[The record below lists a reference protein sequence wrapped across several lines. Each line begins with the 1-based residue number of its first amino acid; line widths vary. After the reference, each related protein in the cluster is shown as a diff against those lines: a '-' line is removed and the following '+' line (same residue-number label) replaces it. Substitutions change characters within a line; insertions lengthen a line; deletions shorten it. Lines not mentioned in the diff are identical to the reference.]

1 MRIDEGC
8 IDHNALELIK
18 EEVGV
23 PYEYINKDDGTMQI
37 FTIGYIYGVT
47 RLANTLKEVLMENE

>member
-1 MRIDEGC
+1 MKIDEGC

-37 FTIGYIYGVT
+37 FTLGYISGIIKY
-47 RLANTLKEVLMENE
+47 ADALKEALKA

>member
-1 MRIDEGC
+1 MKIDEGC

-37 FTIGYIYGVT
+37 FTLGYIYGIIKY
-47 RLANTLKEVLMENE
+47 ADALKEALKA